1 MVFEDFIEQL
11 FTSIKSSNGALTCF
25 VYVDGEELLN
35 TTCLFKDVL
44 SDAVSCADRLSLAI
58 DPVVGQA
65 VRENKSVALMAVV
78 SFGDNDEVYRFK
90 YSDGEMVSY
99 QSLNE
104 SKIYNEFVS
113 QAGHIPTFDEMVT
126 PSKEQLELMRHNG
139 VEETKERY
147 DKRVSI
153 MKKVFGDK
161 DIEINELFD
170 LYDKYTETFF

>member
-1 MVFEDFIEQL
+1 MVFEEFIEQL

-78 SFGDNDEVYRFK
+78 SIGDNDEVYRFK
-90 YSDGEMVSY
+90 HVDSDLVCNY
-99 QSLNE
+99 SLNE
-104 SKIYNEFVS
+104 SKVYKEFVTQS
-113 QAGHIPTFDEMVT
+113 NIVPTFEQMVT
-126 PSKEQLELMRHNG
+126 PSKERLKLMKQNG
-139 VEETKERY
+139 VTETKERY
-147 DKRVSI
+147 NKRVSI
-153 MKKVFGDK
+153 MKEIFNDK
-161 DIEINELFD
+161 DIEIDDLFN
-170 LYDKYTETFF
+170 LYDQYIETFF